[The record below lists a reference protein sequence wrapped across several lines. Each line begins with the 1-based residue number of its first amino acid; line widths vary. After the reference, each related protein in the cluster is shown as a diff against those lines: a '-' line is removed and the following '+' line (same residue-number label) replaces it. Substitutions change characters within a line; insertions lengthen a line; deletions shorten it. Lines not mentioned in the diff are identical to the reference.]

1 MLDIL
6 PTMSRPIFPRAMAD
20 IALLAMLAFAPFAA
34 TPFAAPPATPA
45 LTIETPWARATP
57 PQAPVAGG
65 FLTLRNTGRSGDR
78 LLSATS
84 PDAERVEIHE
94 MRMDGDIMRMR
105 RIDDGLAIAPNATL
119 ELKPGGYHLMFIK
132 PRHPFVVGDTVTATL
147 RFEHGGTREVRF
159 EIRALGSGAHGN
171 TSSHL

>member
-1 MLDIL
+1 
-6 PTMSRPIFPRAMAD
+6 MSTFPRRLLSAA
-20 IALLAMLAFAPFAA
+20 IAISTASALFAA
-34 TPFAAPPATPA
+34 TLLAAPPAKPA

-65 FLTLRNTGRSGDR
+65 FLTIRNNGRSADH

-94 MRMDGDIMRMR
+94 MRMDGDMMRMR
-105 RIDDGLAIAPNATL
+105 RLDDGLAIAPNATL

-132 PRHPFVVGDTVTATL
+132 PTHPFVAGETVTATL

-159 EIRALGSGAHGN
+159 EIRPLGSGAPG
-171 TSSHL
+171 SGAPPKR